1 MKISAS
7 IYSNKHQPLTDTIRE
22 LDDHFIDYFHVDCND
37 DPSVFDDIGIIQ
49 QCSTTPVDLHIISPT
64 PVQYFDLLRKTQ
76 VSRVSFQ
83 FEQFQG
89 FVEIPTSIP
98 GQIGLALTNGTP
110 VEAFAPYA
118 ERCSYV
124 LLMTTTP
131 GQSGGL
137 FNKDT
142 FRKIR
147 QFRRLFPTHQI
158 QVDGGVNAEV
168 SFILRNLGVESAVV
182 GSFLFQNK
190 SVGPALLH
198 LKREVVSS
206 HYLIKDFMI
215 ETPELPILDVRELTF
230 EKALL
235 TIDKYEMAFVL
246 VTDNGKLKGII
257 SNADVRKGLIK
268 NYKNLHEINVFD
280 LINLRPILI
289 EENKTIDELLGVIRG
304 VKFPLQYIPVVS
316 SNGDLTGALTFTQM
330 IKAET

>member
-7 IYSNKHQPLTDTIRE
+7 IYSNKHQPLADVVRE
-22 LDDHFIDYFHVDCND
+22 LDEHFIDFFHVDCND
-37 DPSVFDDIGIIQ
+37 DPSVFEDIKAIHSAS
-49 QCSTTPVDLHIISPT
+49 STLVDLHIISPT
-64 PVQYFDLLRKTQ
+64 PERYFDLLRKTP

-83 FEQFQG
+83 LEQFDEMVQ
-89 FVEIPTSIP
+89 FPADLP
-98 GQIGLALTNGTP
+98 GQIGLALMNDTP

-131 GQSGGL
+131 GQSGGT

-142 FRKIR
+142 FKKIR
-147 QFRRLFPTHQI
+147 QFKRLFPTHQI

-215 ETPELPILDVRELTF
+215 ETEELPILDISDLSF
-230 EKALL
+230 KNALL
-235 TIDKYEMAFVL
+235 AIDKYEMAFVL
-246 VTDNGKLKGII
+246 ITEKKCLKGII
-257 SNADVRKGLIK
+257 SNADVRKGLIR
-268 NYKNLHEINVFD
+268 NFENLNEINAFD
-280 LINLRPILI
+280 LVNSKPIVI
-289 EENKTIDELLGVIRG
+289 QEDKTIDELLQLIKK
-304 VKFPLQYIPVVS
+304 VKFPLQYIPVVNS
-316 SNGDLTGALTFTQM
+316 IGDLTGSLIFTQM
-330 IKAET
+330 IKSEV

>member
-7 IYSNKHQPLTDTIRE
+7 IYSNKHQPLADVVRE
-22 LDDHFIDYFHVDCND
+22 LDEHFIDFFHVDCND
-37 DPSVFDDIGIIQ
+37 DPRVFKDIEAIHQ
-49 QCSTTPVDLHIISPT
+49 SSSTPVDLHIISPT
-64 PVQYFDLLRKTQ
+64 PERYFDLLCKTP

-83 FEQFQG
+83 LEQFGEMVQ
-89 FVEIPTSIP
+89 FPADLP
-98 GQIGLALTNGTP
+98 GQIGLALMNDTP

-131 GQSGGL
+131 GQSGGV
-137 FNKDT
+137 FNKET
-142 FRKIR
+142 FRRIR

-198 LKREVVSS
+198 LKREVVGS
-206 HYLIKDFMI
+206 HFLIKDFMI
-215 ETPELPILDVRELTF
+215 ETAELPILDVRDLDFKST
-230 EKALL
+230 LL
-235 TIDKYEMAFVL
+235 AIEKYEMAFVL
-246 VTDNGKLKGII
+246 IVDNGQLKGIV
-257 SNADVRKGLIK
+257 SNADVRKGLIR
-268 NYKNLHEINVFD
+268 NFENLHEINAFD
-280 LINLRPILI
+280 LVNSKPIVI
-289 EENKTIDELLGVIRG
+289 QEDKTIDELLQLIRG
-304 VKFPLQYIPVVS
+304 VKFPLQYIPVVNS
-316 SNGDLTGALTFTQM
+316 GGDLTGALTFTQL

>member
-7 IYSNKHQPLTDTIRE
+7 IYSNKHQTLSDTVRE
-22 LDDHFIDYFHVDCND
+22 LDEHFIDFFHLDCND
-37 DPSVFDDIGIIQ
+37 DPRVFDDIEAIHRR
-49 QCSTTPVDLHIISPT
+49 SSTPVDLHIISST
-64 PVQYFDLLRKTQ
+64 PAQYFELLRKTP

-83 FEQFQG
+83 LEPFGKIVQF
-89 FVEIPTSIP
+89 PADLP
-98 GQIGLALTNGTP
+98 GQIGLALMNDTP
-110 VEAFAPYA
+110 VDAFVPYA
-118 ERCSYV
+118 ERCSFV

-131 GQSGGL
+131 GHSGGI

-142 FRKIR
+142 FQKIR
-147 QFRRLFPTHQI
+147 QFRKLFPTHQI

-215 ETPELPILDVRELTF
+215 ETPELPILDVRDLTF
-230 EKALL
+230 KNALL
-235 TIDKYEMAFVL
+235 TIEKYEMAFVL
-246 VTDNGKLKGII
+246 ITDNGKLKGII

-268 NYKNLHEINVFD
+268 NFGNLNNTNAFD
-280 LINLRPILI
+280 LINSNPIVI
-289 EENKTIDELLGVIRG
+289 EENKTIDELLGIIRG
-304 VKFPLQYIPVVS
+304 VKFPLQYIPVVNS
-316 SNGDLTGALTFTQM
+316 DGDLTGALTFTQM

>member
-37 DPSVFDDIGIIQ
+37 DPSVFEDISIIQ

-64 PVQYFDLLRKTQ
+64 PQNYFSLLEKTP

-83 FEQFQG
+83 LEQFQG
-89 FVEIPTSIP
+89 FVEIPANIP
-98 GQIGLALTNGTP
+98 GQIGLALKNGTP

-158 QVDGGVNAEV
+158 QVDGGVNAQV

-206 HYLIKDFMI
+206 HYLIRDFMI
-215 ETPELPILDVRELTF
+215 ETTELPILDVRELTF
-230 EKALL
+230 ENALL

-246 VTDNGKLKGII
+246 ITDNGKLKGII

-268 NYKNLHEINVFD
+268 NFKNLNEINAFD
-280 LINLRPILI
+280 LINAKPIVI
-289 EENKTIDELLGVIRG
+289 QEDKTIAELLLVIRG
-304 VKFPLQYIPVVS
+304 VKFPLQYIPVV
-316 SNGDLTGALTFTQM
+316 NAGGDLTGALIFTQM

>member
-7 IYSNKHQPLTDTIRE
+7 IYSNKHQPLADIVRE
-22 LDDHFIDYFHVDCND
+22 LDEHFIDFFHVDCND
-37 DPSVFDDIGIIQ
+37 DLSVFKDIEAIH
-49 QCSTTPVDLHIISPT
+49 SASSTPVDLHIISPT
-64 PVQYFDLLRKTQ
+64 PERYFDLLRKTP

-83 FEQFQG
+83 LEHFGEKVQF
-89 FVEIPTSIP
+89 PADLP
-98 GQIGLALTNGTP
+98 GQIGLALMNDTP

-131 GQSGGL
+131 GQSGGT
-137 FNKDT
+137 FNKET

-215 ETPELPILDVRELTF
+215 ETEELPILDVLDLTF
-230 EKALL
+230 KNALL

-246 VTDNGKLKGII
+246 ITNNGKLKGII
-257 SNADVRKGLIK
+257 SNADVRKGLIR
-268 NYKNLHEINVFD
+268 NFENLHEINAFE
-280 LINLRPILI
+280 LINLNPIII
-289 EENKTIDELLGVIRG
+289 EEDKSIDELLKLIRG
-304 VKFPLQYIPVVS
+304 VKFPLQYIPVVNS
-316 SNGDLTGALTFTQM
+316 DNDLTGALTFTQL

>member
-7 IYSNKHQPLTDTIRE
+7 IYSNKHQPLADVVRE
-22 LDDHFIDYFHVDCND
+22 LDEHFIDFFHVDCND
-37 DPSVFDDIGIIQ
+37 DPSVFDDIEAIHR
-49 QCSTTPVDLHIISPT
+49 SSLTPVDLHIISPT
-64 PVQYFDLLRKTQ
+64 PAQYFGLLRKTP
-76 VSRVSFQ
+76 VNRVSFQ
-83 FEQFQG
+83 LEPFGEMVQF
-89 FVEIPTSIP
+89 PADLP
-98 GQIGLALTNGTP
+98 GQIGLALMNDTP

-118 ERCSYV
+118 ERCNYV

-147 QFRRLFPTHQI
+147 QFRKQFPTHQI

-215 ETPELPILDVRELTF
+215 ETAELPILEVKDLSF
-230 EKALL
+230 ETALL

-246 VTDNGKLKGII
+246 ITDNGKLKGII

-268 NYKNLHEINVFD
+268 NLEKLNEINAFE
-280 LINLRPILI
+280 LINSNPIII
-289 EENKTIDELLGVIRG
+289 EEDKTIDELLGVIRG
-304 VKFPLQYIPVVS
+304 VKFPLQYIPVVNS
-316 SNGDLTGALTFTQM
+316 VGDLTGALTFTQM

>member
-7 IYSNKHQPLTDTIRE
+7 IYSNKHQPLADVVRD
-22 LDDHFIDYFHVDCND
+22 LDEHFIDFFHVDCND
-37 DPSVFDDIGIIQ
+37 DPSVFKDIEAIHH
-49 QCSTTPVDLHIISPT
+49 SSLTPVDLHIISPT
-64 PVQYFDLLRKTQ
+64 PHRYFDLLKKTP

-83 FEQFQG
+83 LEHFGEEVQF
-89 FVEIPTSIP
+89 PADLP
-98 GQIGLALTNGTP
+98 GQIGLALMNDTP
-110 VEAFAPYA
+110 VEAFTHYA
-118 ERCSYV
+118 GRCNYV

-131 GQSGGL
+131 GHSGGM

-147 QFRRLFPTHQI
+147 QFRRQFPTHQI

-215 ETPELPILDVRELTF
+215 ETEELPILDVQDLTF
-230 EKALL
+230 RNALL

-246 VTDNGKLKGII
+246 ITNNGKLKGII
-257 SNADVRKGLIK
+257 SNADVRKGLIR
-268 NYKNLHEINVFD
+268 NFENINEINAFE
-280 LINLRPILI
+280 LINLNPIII
-289 EENKTIDELLGVIRG
+289 EEDKTIDELLKLIRG
-304 VKFPLQYIPVVS
+304 IKFPLQYIPVVNS
-316 SNGDLTGALTFTQM
+316 DNDLTGALTFTQL

>member
-7 IYSNKHQPLTDTIRE
+7 IYSNKHQPLADVVRE
-22 LDDHFIDYFHVDCND
+22 LDEHFIDFFHVDCND
-37 DPSVFDDIGIIQ
+37 DPNVFNDIEAIHR
-49 QCSTTPVDLHIISPT
+49 CSRTPVDLHIISPT
-64 PVQYFDLLRKTQ
+64 PALYFGLLRKTP

-83 FEQFQG
+83 LEQFDG
-89 FVEIPTSIP
+89 FVEIPCDLPS
-98 GQIGLALTNGTP
+98 QIGLALMNDTP

-131 GQSGGL
+131 GQSGGM
-137 FNKDT
+137 FNKET
-142 FRKIR
+142 FRRIR

-215 ETPELPILDVRELTF
+215 ETGELPILDVRDLSF
-230 EKALL
+230 KSALL
-235 TIDKYEMAFVL
+235 AIDKYEMAFVL
-246 VTDNGKLKGII
+246 IIDNMQLKGII
-257 SNADVRKGLIK
+257 SNADVRKGLIR
-268 NYKNLHEINVFD
+268 NFGNLSEINAFD
-280 LINLRPILI
+280 LVNTNPIVI
-289 EENKTIDELLGVIRG
+289 QEDKTIDELLQLIRG
-304 VKFPLQYIPVVS
+304 VKFPLQYIPVVNS
-316 SNGDLTGALTFTQM
+316 SGDLTGALTFTQL

>member
-7 IYSNKHQPLTDTIRE
+7 IYSNKHQPLADVVRE
-22 LDDHFIDYFHVDCND
+22 LDEHFIDFFHVDCND
-37 DPSVFDDIGIIQ
+37 NPNVFRDIEAIHA
-49 QCSTTPVDLHIISPT
+49 CSSTPVDLHIISPT
-64 PVQYFDLLRKTQ
+64 PERYFDLLHKTP

-83 FEQFQG
+83 LEQFGEMVQ
-89 FVEIPTSIP
+89 FPTNLP
-98 GQIGLALTNGTP
+98 GQIGLALMNGTP

-124 LLMTTTP
+124 LMMTTTP
-131 GQSGGL
+131 GQSGGT
-137 FNKDT
+137 FNKET
-142 FRKIR
+142 FRRIR

-215 ETPELPILDVRELTF
+215 ETPELPILDVRDLTF
-230 EKALL
+230 KSALL

-246 VTDNGKLKGII
+246 IVDNQQLKGII
-257 SNADVRKGLIK
+257 SNADVRKGLIR
-268 NYKNLHEINVFD
+268 NFENISEINAFD
-280 LINLRPILI
+280 LVNSKPIVI
-289 EENKTIDELLGVIRG
+289 QEDKTIDELLGLIRG
-304 VKFPLQYIPVVS
+304 IKFPLQYIPVVNS
-316 SNGDLTGALTFTQM
+316 GGDLKGALTFTQM

>member
-7 IYSNKHQPLTDTIRE
+7 IYSNKHQPLADVVRE
-22 LDDHFIDYFHVDCND
+22 LDEHFIDFFHVDCND
-37 DPSVFDDIGIIQ
+37 DPSVFKDIEAIHH
-49 QCSTTPVDLHIISPT
+49 SSSTPVDLHIISPT
-64 PVQYFDLLRKTQ
+64 PERFFDLLRKTP

-83 FEQFQG
+83 LEQFGSEVQ
-89 FVEIPTSIP
+89 FPADLP
-98 GQIGLALTNGTP
+98 GQIGLALMNDTP
-110 VEAFAPYA
+110 VEAFTPYA

-131 GQSGGL
+131 GQSGGV
-137 FNKDT
+137 FNKET

-198 LKREVVSS
+198 LKKEAVSS

-215 ETPELPILDVRELTF
+215 ETAELPILDVRDLDFKNT
-230 EKALL
+230 LL
-235 TIDKYEMAFVL
+235 AIDKYEMAFVL
-246 VTDNGKLKGII
+246 ITDNGQLKGIV
-257 SNADVRKGLIK
+257 SNADVRKGLIR
-268 NYKNLHEINVFD
+268 NFENLNEINAFD
-280 LINLRPILI
+280 LVNSKPIVI
-289 EENKTIDELLGVIRG
+289 EEDKTIDELLQLIRG
-304 VKFPLQYIPVVS
+304 VKFPLQYIPVVNS
-316 SNGDLTGALTFTQM
+316 GGDLTGALTFTQL
-330 IKAET
+330 IKSEV

>member
-7 IYSNKHQPLTDTIRE
+7 IYSNKHQPLADVVRE
-22 LDDHFIDYFHVDCND
+22 LDEHFIDFFHVDCND
-37 DPSVFDDIGIIQ
+37 DPSVFKDIEAIHA
-49 QCSTTPVDLHIISPT
+49 SSSTPVDLHIISPT
-64 PVQYFDLLRKTQ
+64 PERYFDLLRKTP

-83 FEQFQG
+83 FEQFGEMVQ
-89 FVEIPTSIP
+89 FPTDLS
-98 GQIGLALTNGTP
+98 GQIGLALMNDTP
-110 VEAFAPYA
+110 VEAFSPYA

-131 GQSGGL
+131 GQSGGT

-215 ETPELPILDVRELTF
+215 ETAELPILDIQDLTF
-230 EKALL
+230 KTALL

-246 VTDNGKLKGII
+246 ITDNGQLKGII

-268 NYKNLHEINVFD
+268 NFESFNEINAFD
-280 LINLRPILI
+280 LINSRPIVI
-289 EENKTIDELLGVIRG
+289 EEDKTIDELLQLIRG
-304 VKFPLQYIPVVS
+304 VKFPLQYIPVVNS
-316 SNGDLTGALTFTQM
+316 DGDLKGALTFTQL

>member
-37 DPSVFDDIGIIQ
+37 DPSVFEDINIIQ

-64 PVQYFDLLRKTQ
+64 PAQYFDLLRKTP

-83 FEQFQG
+83 LEQFKD
-89 FVEIPTSIP
+89 FVEIPANIP

-118 ERCSYV
+118 SRCSYV

-235 TIDKYEMAFVL
+235 TIDKYEMAFVSI
-246 VTDNGKLKGII
+246 TDNGKLKGII

-268 NYKNLHEINVFD
+268 YFKNLNEINAFD

-289 EENKTIDELLGVIRG
+289 EEDNSIDDLLGVIRG
-304 VKFPLQYIPVVS
+304 VNFPLQYIPVV
-316 SNGDLTGALTFTQM
+316 NAGGDLSGALIFTQM

>member
-37 DPSVFDDIGIIQ
+37 DPSVFDDISIIQ

-64 PVQYFDLLRKTQ
+64 PVQYFDLLRKTP

-83 FEQFQG
+83 LEQFQG

-137 FNKDT
+137 FNKET

-268 NYKNLHEINVFD
+268 NYKNLNEINAFD
-280 LINLRPILI
+280 LINANPIVI
-289 EENKTIDELLGVIRG
+289 QEDKTIAELLQVIRG
-304 VKFPLQYIPVVS
+304 VKFPLQYIPVV
-316 SNGDLTGALTFTQM
+316 NAGRDLTGALIFTQL

>member
-7 IYSNKHQPLTDTIRE
+7 IYSNKHQPLADVVRD
-22 LDDHFIDYFHVDCND
+22 LDEHFIDFFHVDCND
-37 DPSVFDDIGIIQ
+37 DPSVFIDIEAIHR
-49 QCSTTPVDLHIISPT
+49 SSSTPVDLHIISPT
-64 PVQYFDLLRKTQ
+64 PERYFELLRKTP

-83 FEQFQG
+83 LEQFGEMVQ
-89 FVEIPTSIP
+89 FPADLP
-98 GQIGLALTNGTP
+98 GQIGLALMNDTP

-131 GQSGGL
+131 GQSGGV
-137 FNKDT
+137 FNKET

-215 ETPELPILDVRELTF
+215 ETAELPILDVQDLSFKST
-230 EKALL
+230 LL

-246 VTDNGKLKGII
+246 IVDNGQLKGII

-268 NYKNLHEINVFD
+268 NFAKINEINAFD
-280 LINLRPILI
+280 LINSRPIVI
-289 EENKTIDELLGVIRG
+289 EEDKNIDELLHLIRG
-304 VKFPLQYIPVVS
+304 VNFPLQYIPVVN

>member
-7 IYSNKHQPLTDTIRE
+7 IYSNKHQPLADTVRD
-22 LDDHFIDYFHVDCND
+22 LDEHFIDFFHVDCND
-37 DPSVFDDIGIIQ
+37 DSSVFKDIEAIHEA
-49 QCSTTPVDLHIISPT
+49 SSTPVDLHIISPT
-64 PVQYFDLLRKTQ
+64 PERYFSLLRKTP

-83 FEQFQG
+83 LEQFGEEVQ
-89 FVEIPTSIP
+89 FPADLP
-98 GQIGLALTNGTP
+98 GQIGLALMNGTP

-131 GQSGGL
+131 GQSGGI

-147 QFRRLFPTHQI
+147 QFRRLFPAHQI

-182 GSFLFQNK
+182 GSFLFKNK

-198 LKREVVSS
+198 LKKEAVSS

-215 ETPELPILDVRELTF
+215 ETAELPILDVRDLTF
-230 EKALL
+230 KSALL
-235 TIDKYEMAFVL
+235 AIDKYEMAFVL
-246 VTDNGKLKGII
+246 IVDNNQLKGII

-268 NYKNLHEINVFD
+268 NLENLNEINAFD
-280 LINLRPILI
+280 LVNSMPIVI
-289 EENKTIDELLGVIRG
+289 QEDKTIDELLGLIRG
-304 VKFPLQYIPVVS
+304 VKFPLQYIPVV
-316 SNGDLTGALTFTQM
+316 NPVGVLTGALTFTQM

>member
-7 IYSNKHQPLTDTIRE
+7 IYSNKHQPLADVVRD
-22 LDDHFIDYFHVDCND
+22 LDEHFIDFFHVDCNN
-37 DPSVFDDIGIIQ
+37 DPSVFKDIEAIHQ
-49 QCSTTPVDLHIISPT
+49 SSATPVDLHIISPT
-64 PVQYFDLLRKTQ
+64 PEQYFDLLRKTP

-83 FEQFQG
+83 LEHFAEKVQF
-89 FVEIPTSIP
+89 PTDLPS
-98 GQIGLALTNGTP
+98 QIGLALMNDTS

-131 GQSGGL
+131 GHSGGV
-137 FNKDT
+137 FNKET
-142 FRKIR
+142 FRRIR
-147 QFRRLFPTHQI
+147 QFRRLFPSHQI

-215 ETPELPILDVRELTF
+215 ETEELPILDVSDLDF
-230 EKALL
+230 KNALL
-235 TIDKYEMAFVL
+235 AIDKYEMAFVL
-246 VTDNGKLKGII
+246 ITDNGQLKGII
-257 SNADVRKGLIK
+257 SNADVRKGLIR
-268 NYKNLHEINVFD
+268 NFENLHEINAFD
-280 LINLRPILI
+280 LVNSKPIVI
-289 EENKTIDELLGVIRG
+289 QEDKTIDELLQLIRG
-304 VKFPLQYIPVVS
+304 VKFPLQYIPVVNE
-316 SNGDLTGALTFTQM
+316 SNELTGALTFTQM

>member
-7 IYSNKHQPLTDTIRE
+7 IYSNKHQPLADVVRE
-22 LDDHFIDYFHVDCND
+22 LDEHFIDFFHVDCKD
-37 DPSVFDDIGIIQ
+37 DPSVFKDIEAIHQ
-49 QCSTTPVDLHIISPT
+49 RSSTPVDLHIISPT
-64 PVQYFDLLRKTQ
+64 PERYFDLLRKTS

-83 FEQFQG
+83 LEQFGSEVQ
-89 FVEIPTSIP
+89 FPADLP
-98 GQIGLALTNGTP
+98 GQIGLALMNDTP
-110 VEAFAPYA
+110 VEAFTPYA

-131 GQSGGL
+131 GQSGGV
-137 FNKDT
+137 FNKET

-198 LKREVVSS
+198 LKKEAVSS

-215 ETPELPILDVRELTF
+215 ETSELPILDVRDLTF
-230 EKALL
+230 KSA
-235 TIDKYEMAFVL
+235 
-246 VTDNGKLKGII
+246 
-257 SNADVRKGLIK
+257 
-268 NYKNLHEINVFD
+268 
-280 LINLRPILI
+280 
-289 EENKTIDELLGVIRG
+289 
-304 VKFPLQYIPVVS
+304 
-316 SNGDLTGALTFTQM
+316 
-330 IKAET
+330 

>member
-7 IYSNKHQPLTDTIRE
+7 IYSNKHQPLADVVRE
-22 LDDHFIDYFHVDCND
+22 LDEHFIDFFHVDCND
-37 DPSVFDDIGIIQ
+37 DPSVFDDISIIQ
-49 QCSTTPVDLHIISPT
+49 QCSTTPIDLHIISST
-64 PVQYFDLLRKTQ
+64 PQHYFGLLRKTP

-83 FEQFQG
+83 LESFREIVQF
-89 FVEIPTSIP
+89 PADLS
-98 GQIGLALTNGTP
+98 GQIGLALMNDTP
-110 VEAFAPYA
+110 VEAFARYA

-137 FNKDT
+137 FNKET

-147 QFRRLFPTHQI
+147 QFRKLFPTHQI

-206 HYLIKDFMI
+206 HYLIKEFMI
-215 ETPELPILDVRELTF
+215 ETPELPILDERELTF
-230 EKALL
+230 ENALL

-246 VTDNGKLKGII
+246 ITDNGKLKGII

-268 NYKNLHEINVFD
+268 NLENLNKINAFD
-280 LINLRPILI
+280 LINSNPILV
-289 EENKTIDELLGVIRG
+289 EEDKTIDELLGVIRG
-304 VKFPLQYIPVVS
+304 VKFPLQYIPVINS
-316 SNGDLTGALTFTQM
+316 DGDLTGALTFTQM

>member
-7 IYSNKHQPLTDTIRE
+7 IYSNKHQPLADVVRE
-22 LDDHFIDYFHVDCND
+22 LDEHFIDFFHVDCND
-37 DPSVFDDIGIIQ
+37 EPSVFNDIEAIHQ
-49 QCSTTPVDLHIISPT
+49 SSLTPVDLHIISPT
-64 PVQYFDLLRKTQ
+64 PERYFDLLRKTP

-83 FEQFQG
+83 LEQFGRKVG
-89 FVEIPTSIP
+89 FPANLP
-98 GQIGLALTNGTP
+98 GQIGLALMNDTP

-131 GQSGGL
+131 GQSGGM

-147 QFRRLFPTHQI
+147 QFRRLFPSHQI

-198 LKREVVSS
+198 LKREIVGS

-215 ETPELPILDVRELTF
+215 ETTELPILELKDLSF
-230 EKALL
+230 KNALL
-235 TIDKYEMAFVL
+235 AIDKFEMAFVL
-246 VTDNGKLKGII
+246 ITENGKLKGII
-257 SNADVRKGLIK
+257 SNADVRKGLIR
-268 NYKNLHEINVFD
+268 NLENMHGINA
-280 LINLRPILI
+280 LELMNTYPIII
-289 EENKTIDELLGVIRG
+289 EENKSIEDLLGVIRN
-304 VKFPLQYIPVVS
+304 VKFPLQYIPVV
-316 SNGDLTGALTFTQM
+316 NAEGDLKGALTFTQM
-330 IKAET
+330 IKSEA

>member
-7 IYSNKHQPLTDTIRE
+7 IYSNKHQPLADVVRE
-22 LDDHFIDYFHVDCND
+22 LDEHFIDFFHVDCND
-37 DPSVFDDIGIIQ
+37 DPSVFEDIEAIH
-49 QCSTTPVDLHIISPT
+49 SASSTPVDLHIISPT
-64 PVQYFDLLRKTQ
+64 PERYFDLLRKTP

-83 FEQFQG
+83 LEQFEEGVQ
-89 FVEIPTSIP
+89 FPTDLS
-98 GQIGLALTNGTP
+98 GQIGLALMNDTP
-110 VEAFAPYA
+110 VEAFARYA
-118 ERCSYV
+118 EQCSYV

-131 GQSGGL
+131 GQSGGT
-137 FNKDT
+137 FNKET
-142 FRKIR
+142 FRRIR

-198 LKREVVSS
+198 LKKEAVSS

-215 ETPELPILDVRELTF
+215 ETPELPILDVQDLTF
-230 EKALL
+230 KNALS

-246 VTDNGKLKGII
+246 ITNNGKLKGII
-257 SNADVRKGLIK
+257 SNADVRKGLIR
-268 NYKNLHEINVFD
+268 NFESLSEINGFE
-280 LINLRPILI
+280 LINLNPIII
-289 EENKTIDELLGVIRG
+289 EEDKTIEELLKLIRG
-304 VKFPLQYIPVVS
+304 VKFPLQYIPVVNS
-316 SNGDLTGALTFTQM
+316 DGDLTGALTFTQM